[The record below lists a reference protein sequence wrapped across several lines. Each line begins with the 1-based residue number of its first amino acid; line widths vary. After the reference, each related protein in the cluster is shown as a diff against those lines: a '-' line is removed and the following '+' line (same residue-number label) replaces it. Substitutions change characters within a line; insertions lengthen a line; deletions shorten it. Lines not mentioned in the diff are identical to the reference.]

1 MNCKINI
8 ILFTIVLIATVLIL
22 RILVVPTAQTNAG
35 IPLPPSYSEFAAA
48 GDAFRA
54 ANTAENHEE
63 AQKLYTNAILHY
75 EKIINAG
82 KIKNA
87 KLYYNLANAYLLKE
101 NVGKAILNYRR
112 AQKLDPADADI
123 NKNLNFARQ
132 QRIDQVAIKARKKI
146 LQTLFFWHY
155 DFSLRTKLFTACL
168 FFGLSCLVLT
178 AILWLGKRTAFAAVF
193 IISLVLAI
201 ALAASVAVGIHYEQN
216 QLCGVVTAEFVTARQ
231 GDGPNYPAS
240 FKEPLHAGTEFDVL
254 QRRPDWLHIQL
265 ADDSSG
271 WIPDNTAEL
280 I

>member
-8 ILFTIVLIATVLIL
+8 ILFAAVLIL
-22 RILVVPTAQTNAG
+22 LTAPAG
-35 IPLPPSYSEFAAA
+35 AETGLQQSYSEFAAA
-48 GDAFRA
+48 SDAFRA
-54 ANTAENHEE
+54 ANTAENYEE
-63 AQKLYTNAILHY
+63 TQKLYTKAILHY

-132 QRIDQVAIKARKKI
+132 RRIDQVAIKARKKI

-178 AILWLGKRTAFAAVF
+178 AILWLGKRTAFVAVL
-193 IISLVLAI
+193 IISLVLTI

-216 QLCGVVTAEFVTARQ
+216 QLCGVVTAAAVTARQ